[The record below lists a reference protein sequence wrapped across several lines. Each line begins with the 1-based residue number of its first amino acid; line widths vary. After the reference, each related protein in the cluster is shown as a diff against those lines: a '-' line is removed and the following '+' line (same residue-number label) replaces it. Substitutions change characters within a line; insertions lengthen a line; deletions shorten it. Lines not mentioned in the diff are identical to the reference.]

1 MRERHNVVL
10 LFSKLPEVG
19 LVKTRLTTLKDG
31 YFEPEVASNLYR
43 CMLLDVVDTI
53 CAALTDLEARSAEAC
68 ESEPVG
74 KHAKKTAEEAP
85 GAKAGEEAS
94 CAGKPGTVKDTY
106 ELVISTAPARN
117 LDAMRELFADKAEWP
132 REITFI
138 VDEGASFDEHYNH
151 AFQQVWDR
159 GADTILSMGADMPA
173 LTKADIAVGF
183 QQLHKLDA
191 FPRGGI
197 VLAPDQEMGVSVVGW
212 TRATDFSHTGV
223 FYNAS
228 GLNVLP
234 ADIQKARELD
244 LPALWLPPIP
254 DVDTMA
260 DLFHN
265 VTLVEALNYCAAH
278 DDIHPPRRTA
288 QALADMGFQQIY
300 VAPNDLFDPR
310 DELDA

>member
-1 MRERHNVVL
+1 
-10 LFSKLPEVG
+10 
-19 LVKTRLTTLKDG
+19 
-31 YFEPEVASNLYR
+31 
-43 CMLLDVVDTI
+43 
-53 CAALTDLEARSAEAC
+53 
-68 ESEPVG
+68 
-74 KHAKKTAEEAP
+74 
-85 GAKAGEEAS
+85 
-94 CAGKPGTVKDTY
+94 
-106 ELVISTAPARN
+106 
-117 LDAMRELFADKAEWP
+117 
-132 REITFI
+132 
-138 VDEGASFDEHYNH
+138 
-151 AFQQVWDR
+151 
-159 GADTILSMGADMPA
+159 MGADMPA

-212 TRATDFSHTGV
+212 TRTTDFSHTGV

-228 GLNVLP
+228 GLTVLP
-234 ADIQKARELD
+234 AYIQKTRELD

-265 VTLVEALNYCAAH
+265 VTLVEALNYCAAY